1 MPVKVKD
8 RHVSKQECLGLSR
21 KLISQILILTR
32 PREFNQD
39 GKQIQKPG
47 VLGEGQPLQAFG
59 LDILRCGKAIHANCY
74 QACEIYLKNEET
86 LNKRTMYHKEAIKYC
101 DSILRQLDLCIFEYG
116 KNSKKKRKSFEYVAR
131 LTYNMKHSL
140 QDRLNR
146 DNLIYQHQYI
156 SDHRYRRGR

>member
-1 MPVKVKD
+1 MSVKVKD

-21 KLISQILILTR
+21 NLVSQILILVR
-32 PREFNQD
+32 PREFDKD

-47 VLGEGQPLQAFG
+47 ILGEGQPLQAFG

-74 QACEIYLKNEET
+74 QACDIYLKDKET
-86 LNKRTMYHKEAIKYC
+86 LKQRTEFHKEAIKYC

-116 KNSKKKRKSFEYVAR
+116 KNNKKKRHSFEYVAR
-131 LTYNMKHSL
+131 LTYKVKRSL

-146 DNLIYQHQYI
+146 DVLIYQHNYTGGT
-156 SDHRYRRGR
+156 HYRRGR